1 MIDLTN
7 LNGILT
13 NLAET
18 QAKKKLIDQYPK
30 YVTDIMNTPWL
41 ELCDNKI
48 STVTVNEDIRKYYKE
63 NYEFLSDFFS
73 KNLSKILPQPK
84 TIDDL
89 DENERKLFS
98 EIPVPFFHNADWKT
112 RYEDEQKILLTFY
125 LEALSESNTAL
136 RKYIL
141 NTMKKT
147 SLKNPKDFYS

>member
-30 YVTDIMNTPWL
+30 HVADIINTPWL
-41 ELCDNKI
+41 ELCEDKI

-63 NYEFLSDFFS
+63 NYEFLLDFFPKS
-73 KNLSKILPQPK
+73 LSSILPQPK

-89 DENERKLFS
+89 DEKQRKLFS
-98 EIPVPFFHNADWKT
+98 EIPAPFLYSPDWKT
-112 RYEDEQKILLTFY
+112 RYEDDQKILLKLY
-125 LEALSESNTAL
+125 LEALSENKAL
-136 RKYIL
+136 LAKYLLTNMKRK
-141 NTMKKT
+141 
-147 SLKNPKDFYS
+147 SLANPKNFYS